1 MRRLEKI
8 HVLRW
13 AGTHM
18 GSVGGAYL
26 AFDLGAET
34 GRAFLGKL
42 RSGVLDIREIHRFP
56 NEPVAYGPGSHWD
69 VARLWFEMRKGL
81 CAVEESELSGIGVDA
96 WGVDY
101 ALLGER
107 GELLSNPRHYRDRR
121 NVRAM
126 EEVLELVSKDDIYR
140 ATGIQ
145 FMPIN
150 TLNQLFA
157 ASRDTPRLLAAADRL
172 VMIPD
177 LFHYWM
183 TGNAVC
189 EFTVATTSQFVRA
202 AARSWAGDLLE
213 RLGLPANLP
222 AEIVEPGSVV
232 GTLLSSIRANG
243 LRRGITVI
251 APASHDTASAVAGVT
266 ARDHTAF
273 LSSGTWSLLGIE
285 LDAPVINDQA
295 LRLNFTNEGGVA
307 GTTRLLKNVMGLW
320 MLQRCRRAFSDRGH
334 EYSYP
339 ELMEAAREAPA
350 LRRVVDP
357 DDGSFLNPQDMPEA
371 IDRFCRKSDQPPPD
385 GPGSYARTILESLA
399 LKYRLVLRNLESLIA
414 RRIDAIRVVGGG
426 SRNHMLNQLT
436 ADATGR
442 RVLAGPCEAAVL
454 GNIGV
459 QLVATGAVSCLAE
472 AREII
477 DRSFPTETFEPRDT
491 EQWDAVAERFEQY
504 CGFTYA

>member
-1 MRRLEKI
+1 
-8 HVLRW
+8 
-13 AGTHM
+13 M
-18 GSVGGAYL
+18 GSAGGAYL

-34 GRAFLGKL
+34 GRAFVGQL
-42 RSGVLDIREIHRFP
+42 RSSVLEIREIHRFP
-56 NEPVAYGPGSHWD
+56 NEPVAYGAGSHWD
-69 VARLWFEMRKGL
+69 VARLWFELRKAIH
-81 CAVEESELSGIGVDA
+81 AVHENDLSGIGVDA

-107 GELLSNPRHYRDRR
+107 GELLLNPRHYRDRR

-126 EEVLELVSKDDIYR
+126 EEVLELVSRDEIYH

-157 ASRDTPRLLAAADRL
+157 ASRDTPRILAAADRL

-189 EFTVATTSQFVRA
+189 EFTVATTTQFLNPTTRA
-202 AARSWAGDLLE
+202 WASDLLN
-213 RLGLPANLP
+213 RLRLPANLP

-232 GTLLSSIRANG
+232 GTLLPSIAAKG
-243 LRRGITVI
+243 SWRGTPVV
-251 APASHDTASAVAGVT
+251 APASHDTASAVAAIT

-285 LDAPVINDQA
+285 LDAPVITEQA
-295 LRLNFTNEGGVA
+295 RRLNFTNEGGVG

-320 MLQRCRRAFSDRGH
+320 MVQRCRRSFSDHGR
-334 EYSYP
+334 EFTYA
-339 ELMEAAREAPA
+339 ELMEAARAAPA
-350 LRRVVDP
+350 FHRLVDP
-357 DDGSFLNPQDMPEA
+357 DDGSFLNPEDMPDA
-371 IDRFCRKSDQPPPD
+371 IDRFCRKCDQPPPD

-399 LKYRLVLRNLESLIA
+399 LKYRLVLRNLESLIG
-414 RRIDAIRVVGGG
+414 RSVDTIRVVGGG
-426 SRNHMLNQLT
+426 SRNRMLNQFT
-436 ADATGR
+436 ADATGKF
-442 RVLAGPCEAAVL
+442 VLAGPCEAAVL

-477 DRSFPTETFEPRDT
+477 DRSFPAEAFAPADT
-491 EQWDAVAERFEQY
+491 EKWDAAAERFEQY
-504 CGFTYA
+504 CGFAYA

>member
-1 MRRLEKI
+1 
-8 HVLRW
+8 
-13 AGTHM
+13 M
-18 GSVGGAYL
+18 GSAGAAYL
-26 AFDLGAET
+26 AFDLGAES

-42 RSGVLDIREIHRFP
+42 RSGVVEIREIHRFP
-56 NEPVAYGPGSHWD
+56 NEPVEYGSGSHWD
-69 VARLWFEMRKGL
+69 VARLWFEMRKAL
-81 CAVEESELSGIGVDA
+81 RAVEEIELTGIAVDA

-107 GELLSNPRHYRDRR
+107 GELLLNPRHYRDHR

-126 EEVLELVSKDDIYR
+126 EEVLELVSKYDIYR
-140 ATGIQ
+140 ATGVQ

-157 ASRDTPRLLAAADRL
+157 ASRATPRLLAAADRL

-189 EFTVATTSQFVRA
+189 EFTVATTTQFVSA
-202 AARSWAGDLLE
+202 GARSWAGDLLE

-222 AEIVEPGSVV
+222 AKIVEPGSVV
-232 GTLLSSIRANG
+232 GTLLSSIGANG
-243 LRRGITVI
+243 SRRGTAVI
-251 APASHDTASAVAGVT
+251 APASHDTASAVAAVT
-266 ARDHTAF
+266 AREHTAF

-285 LDAPVINDQA
+285 LDAPVITDQA
-295 LRLNFTNEGGVA
+295 LKLNFTNEGGVS

-320 MLQRCRRAFSDRGH
+320 MLQRCRRSFSDRGREH
-334 EYSYP
+334 SYT

-350 LRRVVDP
+350 FRRLVDP
-357 DDGSFLNPQDMPEA
+357 DDGSFLNPDDMPAA
-371 IDRFCRKSDQPPPD
+371 IDRFCRKCDQPPPD

-399 LKYRLVLRNLESLIA
+399 LKYRLVLGNLESLIG
-414 RRIDAIRVVGGG
+414 RRIDTIHAVGGG
-426 SRNHMLNQLT
+426 SRNRMLNQFT

-459 QLVATGAVSCLAE
+459 QLVATGAVSCLTE

-477 DRSFPTETFEPRDT
+477 DRSFPAETFVPRDT
-491 EQWDAVAERFEQY
+491 HKWNAVAERFQQY
-504 CGFTYA
+504 CEFTYA

>member
-1 MRRLEKI
+1 MRRPDKI
-8 HVLRW
+8 RVLRW

-18 GSVGGAYL
+18 GSAGGAYL
-26 AFDLGAET
+26 AFDLGAES

-42 RSGVLDIREIHRFP
+42 RSRILHIHEIHRFP
-56 NEPVAYGPGSHWD
+56 NEPIEYGSSSHWD
-69 VARLWFEMRKGL
+69 VARLWFEMRKAL
-81 CAVEESELSGIGVDA
+81 CAVDESELSGIGVDA

-107 GELLSNPRHYRDRR
+107 GELLSNPRHYRDHR

-189 EFTVATTSQFVRA
+189 EFTVATTTQFVNPATRA
-202 AARSWAGDLLE
+202 WACDLLD
-213 RLGLPANLP
+213 RLRLPTSLP

-232 GTLLSSIRANG
+232 GRLLPTIGSSG
-243 LRRGITVI
+243 SRRGTAVI
-251 APASHDTASAVAGVT
+251 APASHDTASAVAAVT

-285 LDAPVINDQA
+285 LDCPVINDQA
-295 LRLNFTNEGGVA
+295 LRLNFTNEGGV
-307 GTTRLLKNVMGLW
+307 GRTTRFLKNVMGLW
-320 MLQRCRRAFSDRGH
+320 MLQRCRRAFSDRGR
-334 EYSYP
+334 EYSYA
-339 ELMEAAREAPA
+339 ELMEAARAAPA
-350 LRRVVDP
+350 FERVVDP
-357 DDGSFLNPQDMPEA
+357 DDGSFLNPDDMPEA
-371 IDRFCRKSDQPPPD
+371 IDRFCRKCDQPPCD

-399 LKYRLVLRNLESLIA
+399 LKYRMVLRNLESLTG
-414 RRIDAIRVVGGG
+414 RRIDTIRVVGGG
-426 SRNHMLNQLT
+426 SRNRMLNQFT
-436 ADATGR
+436 ADATGKC
-442 RVLAGPCEAAVL
+442 VLAGPCEAAAL

-477 DRSFPTETFEPRDT
+477 ERSFPAEKFASRDT
-491 EQWDAVAERFEQY
+491 EKWDVVAERFEQY